1 MKYINRFSLTIIF
14 LLLIMLGFSYGQIS
28 FSISTEQEF
37 NDNPF
42 KSVLPEKTIISS
54 FDGGLEI
61 DLDAVSFGYYGSYIN
76 FDIVPERNFY
86 WHQASAWKSF
96 DNSTLGF
103 YAEQRINKEEYSYFN
118 YTNLNA
124 FYQQK
129 FSIGEFHFSVSPN
142 ISLTKYDN
150 ISILDNYKLNMGYFV
165 NRGFESGTT
174 LILGGAFNYKKYL
187 DPVQSGIFEYFDS
200 TNTLIK
206 ETFTDKNINSLSQL
220 ITYGRIAQSIT
231 PTTGAAM
238 QFTNRSIIN
247 GIGNQ
252 YKELNMV
259 YGDESE
265 IFDDPVNN
273 EGNGFLLEITQL
285 IGEDMSLKAGYYF
298 NKKFYPSQGI
308 YDEAGNYLTGIMR
321 VDSQSFVNILFKKT
335 FTLDDSSSSVLSLGL
350 NFQYINN
357 KSNSYWFNF
366 NGNMLNISLGVQF

>member
-1 MKYINRFSLTIIF
+1 MKYLNILSLTIIF
-14 LLLIMLGFSYGQIS
+14 LLLIMLDFSYGQIS

-103 YAEQRINKEEYSYFN
+103 YAEQRINKEEYNYFN

-142 ISLTKYDN
+142 ISLIKYDN
-150 ISILDNYKLNMGYFV
+150 ISILDNYKLSMGYFV

-187 DPVQSGIFEYFDS
+187 DPVQSGVFEYFDS

-308 YDEAGNYLTGIMR
+308 YDEAGNYSTGIMR
-321 VDSQSFVNILFKKT
+321 ADSQSFVNILFKKT
-335 FTLDDSSSSVLSLGL
+335 FSLNDSSSSVLSLGL

-357 KSNSYWFNF
+357 KSNSYWFNY

>member
-1 MKYINRFSLTIIF
+1 
-14 LLLIMLGFSYGQIS
+14 MLDFSYGQIS

-103 YAEQRINKEEYSYFN
+103 YAEQRINKEEYNYFN

-142 ISLTKYDN
+142 ISLIKYDN
-150 ISILDNYKLNMGYFV
+150 ISILDNYKLSMGYFV

-187 DPVQSGIFEYFDS
+187 DPVQSGVFEYFDS

-308 YDEAGNYLTGIMR
+308 YDEAGNYSTGIMR
-321 VDSQSFVNILFKKT
+321 ADSQSFVNILFKKT
-335 FTLDDSSSSVLSLGL
+335 FSLNDSSSSVLSLGL

-357 KSNSYWFNF
+357 KSNSYWFNY

>member
-1 MKYINRFSLTIIF
+1 MKYLNILSLNIIF
-14 LLLIMLGFSYGQIS
+14 LLLIMIGFSYGQIS

-103 YAEQRINKEEYSYFN
+103 YAEQRINKEEYNYFN

-142 ISLTKYDN
+142 ISLIKYDN
-150 ISILDNYKLNMGYFV
+150 ISILDNYKLSMGYFV

-187 DPVQSGIFEYFDS
+187 DPVQSGVFEYFDS

-308 YDEAGNYLTGIMR
+308 YDEAGNYSTGIMR
-321 VDSQSFVNILFKKT
+321 ADSQSFVNILFKKT
-335 FTLDDSSSSVLSLGL
+335 FSLNDSSSSVLSLGL

-357 KSNSYWFNF
+357 KSNSYWFNY